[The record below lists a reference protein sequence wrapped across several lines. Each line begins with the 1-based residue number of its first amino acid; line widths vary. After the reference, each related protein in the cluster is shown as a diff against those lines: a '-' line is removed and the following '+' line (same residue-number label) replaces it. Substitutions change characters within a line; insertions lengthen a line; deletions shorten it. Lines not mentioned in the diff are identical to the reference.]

1 MESPRKGSS
10 QPKRKASF
18 NMEELEEQQQ
28 FSGMHEE
35 LFTMG
40 KRYLWDLLDL
50 SSPQEKMRKL
60 RDIIDIYKI
69 AAGEA
74 KGEEIIL
81 NKLITRT
88 VTQARMPNL
97 VSQLAYLEMF
107 VPEQRLMSTE
117 GKILRQFQKCVV
129 KLIE

>member
-1 MESPRKGSS
+1 
-10 QPKRKASF
+10 
-18 NMEELEEQQQ
+18 
-28 FSGMHEE
+28 
-35 LFTMG
+35 
-40 KRYLWDLLDL
+40 
-50 SSPQEKMRKL
+50 MRKL

-97 VSQLAYLEMF
+97 VSQLAF
-107 VPEQRLMSTE
+107 IFFNVD
-117 GKILRQFQKCVV
+117 ILKC
-129 KLIE
+129 LFLSRG